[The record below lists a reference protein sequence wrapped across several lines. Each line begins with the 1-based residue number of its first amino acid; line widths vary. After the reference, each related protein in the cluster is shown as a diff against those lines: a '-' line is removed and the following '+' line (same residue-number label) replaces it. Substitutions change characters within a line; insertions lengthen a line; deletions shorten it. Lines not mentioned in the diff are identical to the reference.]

1 MEESRE
7 GGCEAGGGS
16 EARAAGGPELE
27 TTKADHGGSS
37 KEAAMRT
44 PVNSI
49 SEVLRIHGGRQ
60 LHGEVEASGA
70 KNSVLAIMA
79 ATLLNRGVNTIGNV
93 PDPVSYTHLTLP
105 TILRV

>member
-1 MEESRE
+1 
-7 GGCEAGGGS
+7 
-16 EARAAGGPELE
+16 
-27 TTKADHGGSS
+27 
-37 KEAAMRT
+37 MRT

-79 ATLLNRGVNTIGNV
+79 ATLLSRGVNTIGNV
-93 PDPVSYTHLTLP
+93 PDLTDVDTMSHLLRILGAKVRFNKGTL
-105 TILRV
+105 TVDTTTCD